1 MNLYMLAQLVSHWSR
16 MQAIR
21 VRILAGVTVNYD
33 PGNYDLKVIIS
44 QEIMTFGVLI
54 YREIKSELVNYD
66 S

>member
-1 MNLYMLAQLVSHWSR
+1 MKALDEHGHT
-16 MQAIR
+16 
-21 VRILAGVTVNYD
+21 GVTVNYD